1 MRRYR
6 WTPPLPDEEP
16 EEEPEEPD
24 EEPEEEPEEPDEEEP
39 PVLVEEG
46 GEDVGGEDV
55 GGEDVGGDEEG
66 GEDVGGDEEGGED
79 VGGEGGATSAI
90 EDATVMFISVV
101 FTGHIFAS
109 ARARIERAAT
119 IRIVLQKGGNFS

>member
-6 WTPPLPDEEP
+6 WTPPL
-16 EEEPEEPD
+16 PD

-46 GEDVGGEDV
+46 GEAAGGDEE
-55 GGEDVGGDEEG
+55 GGADVGGDEEG
-66 GEDVGGDEEGGED
+66 GEDVGGED

-101 FTGHIFAS
+101 FTGHIFAR

>member
-1 MRRYR
+1 
-6 WTPPLPDEEP
+6 
-16 EEEPEEPD
+16 
-24 EEPEEEPEEPDEEEP
+24 
-39 PVLVEEG
+39 VLVEE
-46 GEDVGGEDV
+46 GGEDV

-79 VGGEGGATSAI
+79 VGGEGEGGATSAM
-90 EDATVMFISVV
+90 EDTAVMFISVV
-101 FTGHIFAS
+101 FTGHIFAR

>member
-24 EEPEEEPEEPDEEEP
+24 EEPEEEPEEPEEPDEEEP

-55 GGEDVGGDEEG
+55 GGEDVGG
-66 GEDVGGDEEGGED
+66 EDV
-79 VGGEGGATSAI
+79 GGATSAI
-90 EDATVMFISVV
+90 EDGPVMFISVV

>member
-6 WTPPLPDEEP
+6 WTPPL
-16 EEEPEEPD
+16 PD

-55 GGEDVGGDEEG
+55 GGEDVGG
-66 GEDVGGDEEGGED
+66 
-79 VGGEGGATSAI
+79 EGGATSAI

-101 FTGHIFAS
+101 FTGHIFAR

>member
-16 EEEPEEPD
+16 EEPD
-24 EEPEEEPEEPDEEEP
+24 EEPEEEPEEPEEPDEEEP

-46 GEDVGGEDV
+46 GDEE
-55 GGEDVGGDEEG
+55 GGDEEG

-79 VGGEGGATSAI
+79 VGGATSAI

-101 FTGHIFAS
+101 FTGHIFAR